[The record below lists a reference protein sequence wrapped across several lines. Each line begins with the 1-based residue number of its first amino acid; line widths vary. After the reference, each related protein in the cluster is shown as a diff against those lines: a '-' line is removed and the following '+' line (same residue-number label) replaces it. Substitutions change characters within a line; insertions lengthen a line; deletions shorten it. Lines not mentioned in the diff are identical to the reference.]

1 MSDNHNGE
9 DDDTQDEDPL
19 DDIFVDG
26 DQMDREL
33 VASILDPYMA
43 IDSEDGELYP
53 KEAYGDLDSKE
64 QIQIVLTAER
74 AKALQGLA
82 DSASLGPSAISNLG
96 GINENTVKPGVR
108 DLADDGQIADTDGG
122 YEVRSPHLNQIEN
135 DLIASDE

>member
-1 MSDNHNGE
+1 MSDEGVH
-9 DDDTQDEDPL
+9 DDNPL

-33 VASILDPYMA
+33 VASILEPYMA

-53 KEAYGDLDSKE
+53 KEAYGNLNSKG

-82 DSASLGPSAISNLG
+82 DSASLGPSAISELG
-96 GINENTVKPGVR
+96 GINENTVKPAVR
-108 DLADDGQIADTDGG
+108 DLADDGQIADTDDG
-122 YEVRSPHLNQIEN
+122 YEVRSPHLSQIVEKL
-135 DLIASDE
+135 DDSEE